1 MRHTKTQE
9 LTTAKATSQAAS
21 RVRQVMA
28 GELITA
34 NSRGSWDLDTDTHLV
49 ITTVSFPLKHPGAL
63 DARAALNRLPGVRT
77 VSIGAG
83 YLTVTRER

>member
-1 MRHTKTQE
+1 MRHTKTE
-9 LTTAKATSQAAS
+9 LTTAKATSQAAG

-49 ITTVSFPLKHPGAL
+49 ITTVSFPPKHPGAL
-63 DARAALNRLPGVRT
+63 DARAALSRLSGVRAVT
-77 VSIGAG
+77 IGAG

>member
-1 MRHTKTQE
+1 MRHTAE
-9 LTTAKATSQAAS
+9 LTTTKATSQAAG

-34 NSRGSWDLDTDTHLV
+34 NSRGSWDLDADTHLV
-49 ITTVSFPLKHPGAL
+49 ITTVSFPPKHPGAL
-63 DARAALNRLPGVRT
+63 DARAALTRLPGVRA
-77 VSIGAG
+77 VVIGAG